1 MYLILHAIKY
11 ICLIIFNIPVLKFG
25 QKERKKG
32 KKKKREKEKEKK
44 EEKEGEKE
52 QFYNAKRHSNNYH
65 MFISRINARQ

>member
-1 MYLILHAIKY
+1 M
-11 ICLIIFNIPVLKFG
+11 FNNIQYPCTEVWTKRK
-25 QKERKKG
+25 KERKKE
-32 KKKKREKEKEKK
+32 KKRERERKK

>member
-1 MYLILHAIKY
+1 MCLILHAIKY

-25 QKERKKG
+25 QNKERKEKR
-32 KKKKREKEKEKK
+32 KKREKEKENK

-65 MFISRINARQ
+65 MFIPRINAR